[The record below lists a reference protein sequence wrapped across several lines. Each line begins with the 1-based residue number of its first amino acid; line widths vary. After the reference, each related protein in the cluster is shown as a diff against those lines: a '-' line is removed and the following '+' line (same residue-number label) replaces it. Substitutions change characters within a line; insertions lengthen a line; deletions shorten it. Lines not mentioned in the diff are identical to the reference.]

1 MAKHV
6 CRIVLSLVGEMAK
19 EWKGRAMSLVTDG
32 RKSVVAVA
40 SMSSVVRWEKSFLLF
55 FLILAPGRHGA
66 ILFRPAK
73 CVCATVTHRQLELLL
88 SVVRKR
94 ECVSVL
100 TQGPSDASLPSC
112 HATSTLI
119 SCLLRPFRDS

>member
-1 MAKHV
+1 
-6 CRIVLSLVGEMAK
+6 
-19 EWKGRAMSLVTDG
+19 MSLVTDG

-112 HATSTLI
+112 RATSTLI
-119 SCLLRPFRDS
+119 SCLPRPFRDS

>member
-1 MAKHV
+1 MSNGETCLPYCLVPRGRDGERMEGKSHV
-6 CRIVLSLVGEMAK
+6 VG
-19 EWKGRAMSLVTDG
+19 DG
-32 RKSVVAVA
+32 WTEVRRRSCFY
-40 SMSSVVRWEKSFLLF
+40 VVRWEKSFLLF

-66 ILFRPAK
+66 ILFCPAK

-112 HATSTLI
+112 RATSTLI
-119 SCLLRPFRDS
+119 SCLPRPFRDS